1 MKLEDVM
8 EILEEAGYPVAYHHF
23 EEGQE
28 PELPY
33 IVYLSP
39 QTENVIADGRTYI
52 KIDKVNVELYT
63 EEKDL
68 KAERILE
75 DILEVR
81 GFSWQ
86 KTESYLETERM
97 YEVLYEMEV

>member
-1 MKLEDVM
+1 MILEDVM
-8 EILEEAGYPVAYHHF
+8 EILEETGYPIAYHHF

-39 QTENVIADGRTYI
+39 QTENVMADGKTYI
-52 KIDKVNVELYT
+52 KIDELNVELYT

-68 KAERILE
+68 KAERRLE
-75 DILEVR
+75 DVLEVH
-81 GFSWQ
+81 GLSWQ
-86 KTESYLETERM
+86 KTEAYLETEKM